1 MTECAAADVRVWK
14 RNTTS
19 KWYQGIFVAK
29 LIGVH
34 SFNLHHRVIVVNR
47 NNRTKSGGHFVDV
60 KQSIF
65 RHLITC

>member
-34 SFNLHHRVIVVNR
+34 IVLTVI
-47 NNRTKSGGHFVDV
+47 
-60 KQSIF
+60 IE
-65 RHLITC
+65 LLW